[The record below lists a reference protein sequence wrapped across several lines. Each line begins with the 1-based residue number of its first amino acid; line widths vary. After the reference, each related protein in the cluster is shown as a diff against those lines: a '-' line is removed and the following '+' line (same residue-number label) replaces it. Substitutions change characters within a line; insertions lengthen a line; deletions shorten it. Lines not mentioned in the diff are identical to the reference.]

1 LVNSGIV
8 FKPTSGSRGPI
19 ILKGEDG
26 MNTSKAEASYRSF
39 GPVQIGIILLTAATA
54 FIHFY
59 LNVLMGKLD
68 LLFTLNGLGYL
79 GLLAALFMPVPTFVR
94 YRSIIRTGL
103 ILFTLLTIVLWIF
116 LGSRD
121 MLAYIDKAIEIGL
134 VMLLWLDRGRR

>member
-1 LVNSGIV
+1 
-8 FKPTSGSRGPI
+8 
-19 ILKGEDG
+19 